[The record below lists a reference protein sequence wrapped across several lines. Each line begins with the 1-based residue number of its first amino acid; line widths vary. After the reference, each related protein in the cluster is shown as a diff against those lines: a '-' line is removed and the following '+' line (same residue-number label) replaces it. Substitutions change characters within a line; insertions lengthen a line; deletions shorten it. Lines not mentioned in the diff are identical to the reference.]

1 MKTQAMDKAKPLPMT
16 ASIPLRHRCSA
27 RLPLD
32 RQFKWCATA
41 TAGTGSRRASR
52 LTAECALPRCQA
64 TPSRA
69 APHTFQISSRI
80 HLYDRWF
87 CGLLR
92 HSCSPNVYFDIHY
105 LEVWTLE
112 AITAGSC

>member
-1 MKTQAMDKAKPLPMT
+1 VSGYALGE
-16 ASIPLRHRCSA
+16 R
-27 RLPLD
+27 
-32 RQFKWCATA
+32 RQ
-41 TAGTGSRRASR
+41 
-52 LTAECALPRCQA
+52 
-64 TPSRA
+64 
-69 APHTFQISSRI
+69 HTFQISSRI

-112 AITAGSC
+112 AITAGSWLTLDFATPTTSCPVNLPATAARPNAGAGSKAARNR